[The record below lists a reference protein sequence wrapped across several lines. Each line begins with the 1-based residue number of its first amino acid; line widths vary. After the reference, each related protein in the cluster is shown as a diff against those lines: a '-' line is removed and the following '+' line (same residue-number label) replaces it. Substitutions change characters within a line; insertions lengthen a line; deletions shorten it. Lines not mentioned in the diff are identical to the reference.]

1 VRQVCFSAWASIG
14 RKEAAVAQGKYRG
27 GGHVS
32 FLRFPRLFAGWCG
45 MPKKPNAAEEAPKR
59 IASYTV
65 KLDDAQMEKLRTILE
80 GRGWTPFEVAYT
92 RFAFK
97 ADHLKVNV
105 SAYTSGKVVV
115 AGKGTEDF
123 VRDVIEPE
131 VTGAARL
138 GYDEVLHPDWFEPHA
153 GLDESG
159 KGDFFGP
166 VIAATV
172 IADKPAI
179 ESWIKAGVKDSKRIA
194 ELQIMKLDRIIRETH
209 GVVVRTCHC
218 GMPKY
223 NELMARP
230 GANLNRLLA
239 WQHAT
244 ALDQALQ
251 AKRVSWGLLDQFT
264 EQPLTQRELAK
275 KGVKDFELR
284 MRTKAEEDPVVAA
297 ASVVARAEFQR
308 QMSTLSKRFGE
319 KLQKGAGPLVKEQ
332 GARIMEKSGVRALG
346 EFAKLH
352 FRTAY
357 EVVAAAGK
365 LGELPL
371 PEPKERMEW

>member
-1 VRQVCFSAWASIG
+1 
-14 RKEAAVAQGKYRG
+14 
-27 GGHVS
+27 
-32 FLRFPRLFAGWCG
+32 
-45 MPKKPNAAEEAPKR
+45 MPKLFPDEPEGPKKL
-59 IASYTV
+59 AVYTV
-65 KLDDAQMEKLRTILE
+65 KLDEAQMEKLRAICVE
-80 GRGWTPFEVAYT
+80 RGWTPFEVGYT

-131 VTGAARL
+131 VTGAAKL
-138 GYDEVLHPDWFEPHA
+138 GYDEVLHPDWFEAHA

-172 IADKPAI
+172 IAHQAAI
-179 ESWIKAGVKDSKRIA
+179 EGWVAAGVKDSKKIS
-194 ELQIMKLDRIIRETH
+194 EPQILKLDHIIRSTS
-209 GVVVRTCHC
+209 GVVVRTCFC

-223 NELMARP
+223 NELMGRP

-244 ALDQALQ
+244 ALELAL
-251 AKRVSWGLLDQFT
+251 AEKRVPWGLLDQFT
-264 EQPLTQRELAK
+264 EQPLVQRELAR
-275 KGVKDFELR
+275 KGVKDFDLK

-297 ASVVARAEFQR
+297 ASVVARAEFVR
-308 QMSTLSKRFGE
+308 QMHLLSLKFGA
-319 KLQKGAGPLVKEQ
+319 KLQKGAGPLVKVQATEMIQ
-332 GARIMEKSGVRALG
+332 KFGARSLG
-346 EFAKLH
+346 DFAKLH

-357 EVVAAAGK
+357 EVVSTAGK
-365 LGELPL
+365 LDELPL
-371 PEPKERMEW
+371 KEPGEKMAW

>member
-1 VRQVCFSAWASIG
+1 
-14 RKEAAVAQGKYRG
+14 
-27 GGHVS
+27 
-32 FLRFPRLFAGWCG
+32 
-45 MPKKPNAAEEAPKR
+45 MPKNFSDESEAPKKL
-59 IASYTV
+59 ASYTI
-65 KLDDAQMEKLRTILE
+65 KLDDAQMEKLKAVCVA
-80 GRGWTPFEVAYT
+80 RGWTPFEVQYT

-105 SAYTSGKVVV
+105 SAYTSGKVVI

-131 VTGAARL
+131 VTGAAKL
-138 GYDEVLHPDWFEPHA
+138 GYDDVLHPEWFEAHA

-166 VIAATV
+166 LIAATV

-179 ESWIKAGVKDSKRIA
+179 ESWIKAGVKDSKKIA
-194 ELQIMKLDRIIRETH
+194 ELQIFRLEKIIRETR
-209 GVVVRTCHC
+209 GVVVRTRFC

-223 NELMARP
+223 NELMAKPR
-230 GANLNRLLA
+230 ANLNLLLA
-239 WQHAT
+239 WMHAG
-244 ALDQALQ
+244 ALLDGLAE
-251 AKRVSWGLLDQFT
+251 KRVPWGLLDQFS
-264 EQPLTQRELAK
+264 EQPLVQRELAK
-275 KGVKDFELR
+275 KGLEGFELK

-297 ASVVARAEFQR
+297 ASIVARAEFQR
-308 QMSTLSKRFGE
+308 QMGELSKKFGE
-319 KLQKGAGPLVKEQ
+319 RLQKGAGPLVKEQ
-332 GARIMEKSGVRALG
+332 GARIIEKFGARALG

-357 EVVAAAGK
+357 EVVKAAGK
-365 LGELPL
+365 LDELPL